1 MKTSE
6 LKKSFTQFQTN
17 HQSKAIKLKFQ
28 NIKTEEDP
36 QAFTVKDSSNI
47 QLVFKYLETIIN

>member
-1 MKTSE
+1 MKTSQ

-17 HQSKAIKLKFQ
+17 HQPKPIKLKFQ

-36 QAFTVKDSSNI
+36 QGFTSNDSSNI
-47 QLVFKYLETIIN
+47 QLVFKYL